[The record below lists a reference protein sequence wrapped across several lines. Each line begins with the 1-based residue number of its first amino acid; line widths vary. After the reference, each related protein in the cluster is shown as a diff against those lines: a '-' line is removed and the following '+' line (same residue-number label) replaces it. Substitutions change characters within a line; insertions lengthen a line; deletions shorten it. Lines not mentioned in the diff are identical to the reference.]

1 MSLPVE
7 TQNTLLKP
15 GRELSSAVLRS
26 FAELLETAEKTPNVN
41 RRDDLIA
48 TAVLSDVADKEGLAD
63 VVSAVEKSVTQI
75 FASLLWSGSTF
86 AGQKRL

>member
-15 GRELSSAVLRS
+15 GRELSSAVRTS
-26 FAELLETAEKTPNVN
+26 FAEFLETAEKTPNVN

-48 TAVLSDVADKEGLAD
+48 TE
-63 VVSAVEKSVTQI
+63 
-75 FASLLWSGSTF
+75 F
-86 AGQKRL
+86 